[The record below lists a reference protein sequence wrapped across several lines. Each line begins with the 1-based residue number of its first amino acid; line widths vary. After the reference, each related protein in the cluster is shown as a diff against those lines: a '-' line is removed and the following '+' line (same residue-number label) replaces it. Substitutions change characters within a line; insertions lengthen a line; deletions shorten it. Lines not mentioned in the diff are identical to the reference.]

1 MSLIFS
7 SSEESPR
14 LDNKTE
20 QEVRDFVIAR
30 LISENMTKFSLYYE
44 QAYAEKLKREMII
57 LKIKG
62 EII

>member
-20 QEVRDFVIAR
+20 QEVRGFVIAR

>member
-30 LISENMTKFSLYYE
+30 LISENMTKFFLYYE